1 MATKETKKTARP
13 VKAENLKLKVA
24 LKKQTTVEPAS
35 KCQTKRPSNKEV
47 REMREK
53 IAIVSQAL
61 RALSSFLMS

>member
-1 MATKETKKTARP
+1 MATKETKKAARP

-24 LKKQTTVEPAS
+24 LRKQTTVEPAS
-35 KCQTKRPSNKEV
+35 KRQARRPSGKEV

-53 IAIVSQAL
+53 IAIASQAL

>member
-24 LKKQTTVEPAS
+24 LKKQTTAKPAS
-35 KCQTKRPSNKEV
+35 KRQTKRPSNKEV

-53 IAIVSQAL
+53 IAIASQAL

>member
-24 LKKQTTVEPAS
+24 LKKQTTAEPAS
-35 KCQTKRPSNKEV
+35 KRQTKRPSNKEV
-47 REMREK
+47 REMCEK

>member
-1 MATKETKKTARP
+1 MSAKETKKAARP

-24 LKKQTTVEPAS
+24 LKKQTTAEPAP
-35 KCQTKRPSNKEV
+35 KRQTRRPSSKEA

-61 RALSSFLMS
+61 RALSSFLVS